1 MVETLKVNSDK
12 YIEFSANS
20 TNRDP
25 KFEVGDNGRISK

>member
-12 YIEFSANS
+12 YIEFCANS